1 MLLSVVGLIFVVGGG
16 LGIHQY
22 RRLNRTGERVPGTV
36 VGLRWRTRPAGPD
49 GGSVRVCHPVLAF
62 RTLDGRDIQAETG
75 AGHSRV
81 IAQPGEQVPVIYDP
95 RNPAKAEINTRAGR
109 PAWLPVIFVMAGV
122 ALICYDLFSATAGK
136 A

>member
-1 MLLSVVGLIFVVGGG
+1 MLLFIVGLTFAVGGG
-16 LGIHQY
+16 FGIHQY

-36 VGLRWRTRPAGPD
+36 VGLRWRRTSSGPD
-49 GGSVRVCHPVLAF
+49 GGRVCHPVLAF
-62 RTLDGRDIQAETG
+62 RTLDGQDIQAETG
-75 AGHSRV
+75 VGSSRV

-109 PAWLPVIFVMAGV
+109 AAWLPVIFTMAGV
-122 ALICYDLFSATAGK
+122 AMICYGLFRSIAGK

>member
-1 MLLSVVGLIFVVGGG
+1 MLVFVVGLIFVVGGG
-16 LGIHQY
+16 CGIHQY

-36 VGLRWRTRPAGPD
+36 VDLRWRSRSSSGPD
-49 GGSVRVCHPVLAF
+49 GGSFRVCHPVLAF

-75 AGHSRV
+75 VGSSRV

-109 PAWLPVIFVMAGV
+109 PVWLPVIFIMAGV
-122 ALICYDLFSATAGK
+122 AMICYDLFSGK

>member
-1 MLLSVVGLIFVVGGG
+1 MLLFVVGLIFVVSGGY
-16 LGIHQY
+16 GIHQY
-22 RRLNRTGERVPGTV
+22 RRLNRIGERVFGTV
-36 VGLRWRTRPAGPD
+36 VGLRWRSSAGPD

-75 AGHSRV
+75 AGSSRV

-109 PAWLPVIFVMAGV
+109 PVWLPVIFIMAGV
-122 ALICYDLFSATAGK
+122 ATICYDLFSGK